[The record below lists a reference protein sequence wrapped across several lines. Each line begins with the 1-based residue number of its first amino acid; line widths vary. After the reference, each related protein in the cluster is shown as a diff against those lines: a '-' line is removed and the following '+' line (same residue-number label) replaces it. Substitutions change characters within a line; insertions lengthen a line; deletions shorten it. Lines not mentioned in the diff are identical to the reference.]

1 MNQYEYRAAL
11 EATGLNQSSAARLFG
26 VDPRTS
32 RRWASGE
39 LEVPRTVA
47 LCLRMMAS
55 YSVPVIEAQVLADGV
70 GESGEITDEQRDA
83 LLDRIAQG
91 RRNIDKTL
99 IERFGESG
107 VAGSGL
113 PTSNLPDDE

>member
-11 EATGLNQSSAARLFG
+11 DATGLNQSSAARLFG

-39 LEVPRTVA
+39 LAVPRTVG

-55 YSVPVIEAQVLADGV
+55 YGVPIAEAQVLADGL
-70 GESGEITDEQRDA
+70 GEAGVITNEQRDA
-83 LLDRIAQG
+83 MLERIAKG
-91 RRNIDKTL
+91 RRSIDRAL
-99 IERFGESG
+99 VERFGESG
-107 VAGSGL
+107 I
-113 PTSNLPDDE
+113 DDEAPKEDE